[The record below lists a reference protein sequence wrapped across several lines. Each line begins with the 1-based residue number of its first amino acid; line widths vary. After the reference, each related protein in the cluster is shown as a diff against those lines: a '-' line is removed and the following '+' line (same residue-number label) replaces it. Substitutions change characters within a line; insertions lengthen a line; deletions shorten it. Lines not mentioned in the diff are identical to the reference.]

1 MSDGPVTRQRA
12 LQDLADRLQ
21 AAEAAAACAQAQVTR
36 LTDENAYLAL
46 ALSHREA
53 AHITLMSRLHLCQ
66 TELQYLKDRATKLE
80 TKYEERENFH
90 EEKHNARTRKI
101 DEIITKID
109 EKVEVRNKNERNVA
123 AALDIATQL
132 LRGTLE
138 KLMSKHS
145 DFSELDELSDNFM
158 RVMPAARDSALFI
171 AAHDTF
177 RACCELKAGVRH
189 LYEAV
194 ENNRKEYDTLFTEHA
209 NLKQSLELLTFTS

>member
-1 MSDGPVTRQRA
+1 VTRQRA

-66 TELQYLKDRATKLE
+66 TELQYLKDCVTKLE
-80 TKYEERENFH
+80 TKLDEREKYH
-90 EEKHNARTRKI
+90 EEQHNARISKI
-101 DEIITKID
+101 DDIMATIGKRMD
-109 EKVEVRNKNERNVA
+109 ERNKNERNVA

-138 KLMSKHS
+138 KLMSKHA
-145 DFSELDELSDNFM
+145 DFSELDDLSDNFM
-158 RVMPAARDSALFI
+158 RVMPAARDSALYI
-171 AAHDTF
+171 AAYDTF
-177 RACCELKAGVRH
+177 RACCDLKAGVRH